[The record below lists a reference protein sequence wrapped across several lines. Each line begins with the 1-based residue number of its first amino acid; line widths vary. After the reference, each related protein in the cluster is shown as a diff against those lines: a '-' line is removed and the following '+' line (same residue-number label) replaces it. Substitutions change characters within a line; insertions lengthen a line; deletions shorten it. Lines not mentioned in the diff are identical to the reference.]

1 MADQDFT
8 VASSFTIAN
17 DALTP
22 YLQNLS
28 AQLSALDAK
37 LATTK
42 SALSSLGTGSTASS
56 IKSTTSALQEQ
67 INSLTGVTAGNKSA
81 YESAQVF
88 ALALGNTR
96 NAAAQAAPA
105 VDKAAASVRGLH
117 ASAGPARAGIVLL
130 HEAISGRFSRI
141 PGSLLVMGEYFGGI
155 GPAALAS
162 VVGVG
167 ALAFAVYEFAKNA
180 IEAENAIRGVEGA
193 AAQLGQVPTGQHR
206 NGAKEIEQGIE
217 DLSKKYGLS
226 TVAAAEWSQAVRS
239 NMKVSSEEGV
249 NEILKLSAAV
259 AESNNQWDKLPDI
272 AKDLAKKT
280 QSFEGLK
287 AISDDL
293 HLGMDGMISEAEQGG
308 QGVVAA
314 FQKMVS
320 GVDKQMG
327 AMAEATGEKHAAFS
341 WKNIFLSM
349 GEGELGAA
357 GAPTPI
363 TDRMMKAQTIKPTE
377 LIPPPPVPRD
387 QPDPEIKVKQQ
398 IAAAEAQIAQLRN
411 DRTKTEAEVAA
422 SVSAV
427 WASIK
432 LPDNIAKGDE
442 EVQKVLNQRRDTA
455 NAAAEAATREQAQA
469 IQSKFAAQRAS
480 GTLSPAGVAASQVEE
495 QRQLL
500 ALAGNSANERIR
512 YQQELATA
520 QAALSGAATAQQLHD
535 LQTLVDKTREGTTE
549 RVAAEQKVS
558 DFAASHYAKGSS
570 QVEEA
575 TRALETAQR
584 ELSRK
589 QAEDADIKLSGQ
601 AKNLSD
607 NATIDLDK
615 IKSRPQKG
623 ILADPSELAAEQT
636 KIIASSAIAV
646 AAIEKQREALFADD
660 LNKQDEI
667 ENQRVHGVEE
677 ALAKI
682 TELERSAA
690 QQTEQEWDKV
700 NKDIGDGLSRSI
712 MDGLEGKKGGIGAGL
727 KEFADK
733 QLQQALSSGISSTA
747 GFAESELGIDKD
759 KQSPGGLVA
768 SGASALGLGDVAK
781 FFGIGGKQDKDQG
794 LITSNQKLITA
805 LQTLTDKINPGGA
818 GGPQQAPAQ
827 SGATVDVAQQA
838 NTQQLQSVG
847 NEMSN
852 LASIT
857 GEHSTATEVL
867 GAATKINTLAIL
879 PNTIATIG
887 NTIAQYIEAAAA
899 LLPFAEGGNPP
910 VGVPSIVGE
919 KGPELFVPHGAGTII
934 SNDKSRKMLGGS
946 AVNDNAI
953 SSAYQ
958 NSGAGFGTQYRAGDT
973 YGAAR
978 ENVRI
983 NGGDTSHATVNQTN
997 HFSASGNPPTLE
1009 KQLAEHVKTAGH
1021 SATRTLVKKAV
1032 KK

>member
-8 VASSFTIAN
+8 VASSFTIVD

-22 YLQNLS
+22 FLTNLAS
-28 AQLSALDAK
+28 QLAALDAK
-37 LATTK
+37 ISTTK
-42 SALSSLGTGSTASS
+42 AALSGLGSGAATSG
-56 IKSTTSALQEQ
+56 IKSTTSALQDQ
-67 INSLTGVTAGNKSA
+67 INSLTGVTAGTRSA

-88 ALALGNTR
+88 AVALGNTKT
-96 NAAAQAAPA
+96 AAAAAAPA
-105 VDKAAASVRGLH
+105 VEKAAAAVRGLH
-117 ASAGPARAGIVLL
+117 ASAGPAREGITIL
-130 HEAISGRFSRI
+130 HEAITGRFTRI
-141 PGSLLVMGEYFGGI
+141 PGSLLVLAEYMGGI

-180 IEAENAIRGVEGA
+180 VDAQNAILGVEGA
-193 AAQLGQVPTGQHR
+193 MALLGQVPTGQHR
-206 NGAKEIEQGIE
+206 NAAKEIAQSVE
-217 DLSKKYGLS
+217 DLANKYGIS
-226 TVAAAEWSQAVRS
+226 TTKAAEWSKEIRG
-239 NMKVSSEEGV
+239 NMKESTERGV
-249 NEILKLSAAV
+249 DEALKLSAVLAQLNDQSLDNVPKWGEKV
-259 AESNNQWDKLPDI
+259 AK
-272 AKDLAKKT
+272 AT

-287 AISDDL
+287 QLSADA
-293 HLGMDGMISEAEQGG
+293 HLGLAGKVSEVEKDGGSLVQAFDKMFGAIDASFDAFDKKTAEHG
-308 QGVVAA
+308 QAW
-314 FQKMVS
+314 
-320 GVDKQMG
+320 
-327 AMAEATGEKHAAFS
+327 S
-341 WKNIFLSM
+341 WKSIFAM
-349 GEGELGAA
+349 IGESELASQGQ
-357 GAPTPI
+357 PTPV
-363 TDRMMKAQTIKPTE
+363 TDRAIKATKPNPTD
-377 LIPPPPVPRD
+377 IPAPPIPRD

-398 IAAAEAQIAQLRN
+398 ITAAEAQIAQLRN

-422 SVSAV
+422 SVAAV

-432 LPDNIAKGDE
+432 LPDNLAKGDE
-442 EVQKVLNQRRDTA
+442 EARKVLNERRDTA
-455 NAAAEAATREQAQA
+455 NAATETANREQAQA

-480 GTLSPAGVAASQVEE
+480 GTLSPSGVAASQVEE

-500 ALAGNSANERIR
+500 ALQGNSANERIR

-520 QAALSGAATAQQLHD
+520 QASLSGAATAQQLHD
-535 LQTLVDKTREGTTE
+535 LQTVVDKTREGTTE
-549 RVAAEQKVS
+549 RVAAEQKVAE
-558 DFAASHYAKGSS
+558 FAASHYGKGSS
-570 QVEEA
+570 QIEEA

-584 ELSRK
+584 ELARK
-589 QAEDADIKLSGQ
+589 QAEDADVKLSGQ
-601 AKNLSD
+601 AKNISD
-607 NATIDLDK
+607 NASIDLDK
-615 IKSRPQKG
+615 IKSKPEKG
-623 ILADPSELAAEQT
+623 ILADPAELAAEQT
-636 KIIASSAIAV
+636 KIIASSAVAV

-660 LNKQDEI
+660 INKQDEI

-690 QQTEQEWDKV
+690 QQTEQEWDRV

-727 KEFADK
+727 KQFADK
-733 QLQQALSSGISSTA
+733 QLQQALSSGISNTA
-747 GFAESELGIDKD
+747 SAAEGALGIDKD

-768 SGASALGLGDVAK
+768 SGANALGLGDVAK
-781 FFGIGGKQDKDQG
+781 FFGIGGKEDKDQG

-805 LQTLTDKINPGGA
+805 LQTLTERMKPGGQ
-818 GGPQQAPAQ
+818 GPQQGPTQ

-852 LASIT
+852 LASVT
-857 GEHSTATEVL
+857 GQHSTATEVL
-867 GAATKINTLAIL
+867 GAATKINTLALL

-887 NTIAQYIEAAAA
+887 NTIAQYVEAAITA
-899 LLPFAEGGNPP
+899 LKPFAEGGNPP

-934 SNDKSRKMLGGS
+934 SNDKSRKMLGGR
-946 AVNDNAI
+946 AVNDNAL

-958 NSGAGFGTQYRAGDT
+958 NSGGNYGTQYRAGDT

-997 HFSASGNPPTLE
+997 HFSAPGNPPSLE
-1009 KQLAEHVKTAGH
+1009 KQLAEHVRTAGKG
-1021 SATRTLVKKAV
+1021 ATHALMKKAA